1 MYRYELSEQERERS
15 NRQAQAQEEFS
26 AVIDRRNKTVGNL
39 GEVAVW
45 RWCQTY
51 LPDESWEWHNR
62 EAWENGTSE
71 TNPTDFN
78 INGVG
83 VDVKT
88 TSFHGG
94 RSAGSYVKPPEPEIE
109 NEAGVSFYV
118 FARVTD
124 SNNTVVI
131 LGWARYA
138 DLTDR
143 AQLSSGPFEYFP
155 VHDMHSIIPQ
165 LGITQRD

>member
-1 MYRYELSEQERERS
+1 MYRYELTGEEREKS
-15 NRQAQAQEEFS
+15 NRQARAQEEFS
-26 AVIDRRNKTVGNL
+26 SVIDQGSKRVGNL

-62 EAWENGTSE
+62 DAWENETPE
-71 TNPTDFN
+71 TNTADFN

-88 TSFHGG
+88 TSVHGG
-94 RSAGSYVKPPEPEIE
+94 RSAASYVDRENSEIQHDDDL
-109 NEAGVSFYV
+109 SHYV
-118 FARVTD
+118 FARITD
-124 SNNTVVI
+124 SNNTAVI
-131 LGWARYA
+131 LGWARYN

-155 VHDMHSIIPQ
+155 ARDMHSIIPQ
-165 LGITQRD
+165 FGITQGD